1 MNLNDFCFPV
11 DEREVSFQSK
21 SKFFD
26 WKTKSYIFRSTDKLA
41 DQYKAIVRNDTNS
54 LISIVNK
61 NYKLVPNQ
69 QLIDELME
77 QLKRTDQK
85 FEIDNHHSF
94 VRNNRM
100 RLHILFPE
108 LRIKDDSKDGIALS
122 LYLHN
127 SYDMSEGVR
136 MYWGAIRSICTN
148 GMVFGKVL
156 AKFYGRHTKG
166 FKIKDL
172 KSSLE
177 NTYKMIPDIQQRIE
191 VLDSL
196 EVDQKFEDE
205 LREEMGSR
213 MLKHMVLLNGID
225 SVKSLTQLQLF
236 HLVTNYISH
245 RIKQELQARYQM
257 AASRLFNL

>member
-11 DEREVSFQSK
+11 EERSVSFESK

-26 WKTKSYIFRSTDKLA
+26 WKTRSYCLKPTDKPA
-41 DQYKAIVRNDTNS
+41 DRYKAIVKSGNNS

-61 NYKLVPNQ
+61 NYKLIPNKE
-69 QLIDELME
+69 LIDQLME
-77 QLKRTDQK
+77 QLERTDQK
-85 FEIDNHHSF
+85 YEIEEHHSF

-100 RLHILFPE
+100 RLHIVFPE
-108 LRIKDDSKDGIALS
+108 LRIKDDSDEGIALS

-166 FKIKDL
+166 FRIKNL

-177 NTYKMIPDIQQRIE
+177 NTYQMIPDIQQRID

-196 EVDQKFEDE
+196 EVDQQFEDE
-205 LREEMGSR
+205 LKQNMGSR
-213 MLKHMVLLNGID
+213 LLKHMYIENGLD
-225 SVKSLTQLQLF
+225 SVQSLTQLQLF
-236 HLVTNYISH
+236 HLITNYISH
-245 RIKQELQARYQM
+245 RVKHELQARYQM
-257 AASRLFNL
+257 AASKLFKL